1 MIKNQTTY
9 VIYSRKDDSSVW
21 FELSESETLEIA
33 QDEIG
38 LLRRTPYNR
47 EFMLV
52 KRTEET
58 LDL

>member
-9 VIYSRKDDSSVW
+9 VIYSKKDDSSDW
-21 FELSESETLEIA
+21 CELSETETLEIA
-33 QDEIG
+33 RDEIG

-47 EFMLV
+47 EFMIV
-52 KRTEET
+52 KRTEEV